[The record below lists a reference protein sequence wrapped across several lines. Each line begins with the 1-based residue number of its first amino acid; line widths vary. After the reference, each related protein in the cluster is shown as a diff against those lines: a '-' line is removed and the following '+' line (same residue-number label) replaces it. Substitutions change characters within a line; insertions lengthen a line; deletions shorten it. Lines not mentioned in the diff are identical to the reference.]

1 MEQQQGGDPESI
13 SPLADDDA
21 GEDQYCAKE
30 KNVFRCEC
38 HSEWLKKFSVIFHN
52 LALKKARLEERMIAQ
67 VGEA

>member
-30 KNVFRCEC
+30 KMFSGVNVI
-38 HSEWLKKFSVIFHN
+38 LN
-52 LALKKARLEERMIAQ
+52 
-67 VGEA
+67 G